1 MYERCN
7 GPTEKWV
14 SFDNSLL
21 RVYRQYIGMS
31 YIALARQA
39 WIYYNIS
46 DSLDTIVW
54 IRNELWIVLQHI
66 TLCSI
71 LQCFSEFLHFLW
83 FLHYFYNVLIP
94 FFPTWFGHFQ
104 FHPTLELT
112 CALILTLHCVTF
124 TFYSLNQHIALPSM
138 QCNVAFWNISAIYRG
153 QLHSLG
159 SSHLKRFPALVPT
172 SPNGLEI
179 EFKEMGILCQSV
191 PTSQDVLV

>member
-1 MYERCN
+1 MYECCN

-112 CALILTLHCVTF
+112 CALILTLHFLQLKPTHC
-124 TFYSLNQHIALPSM
+124 LAINAM
-138 QCNVAFWNISAIYRG
+138 QCGILKYIGNISGPAALAR
-153 QLHSLG
+153 QQSFEKVP
-159 SSHLKRFPALVPT
+159 SSSTHVPRR
-172 SPNGLEI
+172 PWN
-179 EFKEMGILCQSV
+179 KV
-191 PTSQDVLV
+191 